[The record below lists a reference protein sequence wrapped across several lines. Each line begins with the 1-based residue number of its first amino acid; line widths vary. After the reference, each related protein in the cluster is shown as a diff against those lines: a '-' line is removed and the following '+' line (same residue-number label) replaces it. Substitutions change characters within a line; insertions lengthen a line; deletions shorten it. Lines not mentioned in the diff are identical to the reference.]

1 MLEGVAY
8 QIETTNPANSSP
20 LWRFVNIQG
29 GYYLYSANAGER
41 ANINATMGN
50 IWREEG
56 EAYKVSQVAGGTT
69 VWRFRNNHDGT
80 YLYSAS
86 PVERANINATM
97 SSTWFEEGTGFY
109 VVGP

>member
-1 MLEGVAY
+1 
-8 QIETTNPANSSP
+8 
-20 LWRFVNIQG
+20 
-29 GYYLYSANAGER
+29 
-41 ANINATMGN
+41 MGN

-56 EAYKVSQVAGGTT
+56 EAYKVSQVAAGTT

-97 SSTWFEEGTGFY
+97 RATWLEEGTGFY